1 MTGTGSRLGMALA
14 AALSLT
20 VTTACA
26 SDMTQSPDG
35 KSRPPESSIES
46 VLRTHKPR
54 LLALDGVIGVGR
66 GLCQGRPCI
75 KVMVRERTPGLA
87 RRIGAAIEGYEVEI
101 IETGPI
107 RALDGK

>member
-1 MTGTGSRLGMALA
+1 MMRGSLRGAAILAVALGLLA
-14 AALSLT
+14 S
-20 VTTACA
+20 TACA
-26 SDMTQSPDG
+26 SEMARSPDDG
-35 KSRPPESSIES
+35 ARTPKASIES
-46 VLRTHKPR
+46 VLEAHKPR

-107 RALDGK
+107 RALDGE

>member
-1 MTGTGSRLGMALA
+1 MALA

-20 VTTACA
+20 AGTACA
-26 SDMTQSPDG
+26 SDMARSPGD
-35 KSRPPESSIES
+35 KTHTPEASIES